1 MTIMTIMIIM
11 MTTTVSRGG
20 PPHGTIS
27 PVSPAVKPAD
37 VTPISIPKA
46 SYIDEQQILL
56 LFQRKP
62 ALTGWAFVLFKTIET
77 PQSVDSIVF
86 SEGLCYNSGETQ

>member
-1 MTIMTIMIIM
+1 MTIMIIMTIM
-11 MTTTVSRGG
+11 MTTTVSRGD

-27 PVSPAVKPAD
+27 PAFPAVKPAD
-37 VTPISIPKA
+37 VTPISIPEA

-62 ALTGWAFVLFKTIET
+62 ALTGWAFVLSKTIET

>member
-1 MTIMTIMIIM
+1 MTIMIIMTIM
-11 MTTTVSRGG
+11 MTTTVSRGD

-27 PVSPAVKPAD
+27 PAFPAVKPAD
-37 VTPISIPKA
+37 VTPISIPEA

-62 ALTGWAFVLFKTIET
+62 ALTGWAFVSSKTIGLIDKVNAT
-77 PQSVDSIVF
+77 L
-86 SEGLCYNSGETQ
+86 SE